1 MYYLF
6 SLAWQSIRLLLN
18 VIFVG
23 RWLTYWSGWTKSI
36 DTRDYNRELNFCL
49 VQLWKIDY
57 QCSESSVS
65 LMNFLLSTINTSINT
80 GKKLDMTTRNEIVLL
95 SALTLRKFD
104 GLWLIWIPHVLKY
117 LVPIQSEDIWLLDLD
132 RLNEFIIDKPIDLFE
147 EKTLLASIRSQYLQ
161 YLLGDQIHHQL
172 LFDDESEIS
181 IRTDRH
187 VDRYSWWQHSLQVLR
202 CIAHERQNINRL
214 TSTDQL
220 RQVGS
225 SQQTIYHTARLQHI
239 VEYGHF
245 FSVIQ
250 ICLPQ
255 CFSERYVVIIETIHR
270 ILLLLADDDNA
281 DPTKSTQIFLLKYLG
296 QASRVLTSMIK
307 IDHNPDT
314 DHLELVSRK
323 IFVEN
328 YFHYLQPLVHCC
340 CIAFM
345 NINICN
351 GKDSATRR

>member
-1 MYYLF
+1 VREAQQYYRQCCEKLYVSIDDTPMYYLF

-36 DTRDYNRELNFCL
+36 DTRDYNRELNSCL

-117 LVPIQSEDIWLLDLD
+117 LVPIQREDVWLLDLD
-132 RLNEFIIDKPIDLFE
+132 RLNQFIMDKPIDLFE
-147 EKTLLASIRSQYLQ
+147 EKALLASIRSQYLHNI
-161 YLLGDQIHHQL
+161 LFDEIHHQL
-172 LFDDESEIS
+172 LFDDEPEVS
-181 IRTDRH
+181 IRTDQH
-187 VDRYSWWQHSLQVLR
+187 LDRYAWWRHSLQVLR
-202 CIAHERQNINRL
+202 CITHEKQNINRL

-225 SQQTIYHTARLQHI
+225 SEQTIYHNARVHHNI
-239 VEYGHF
+239 EYEQF
-245 FSVIQ
+245 VSLLRIFLSR
-250 ICLPQ
+250 C
-255 CFSERYVVIIETIHR
+255 CSKRYVVIIETIHR
-270 ILLLLADDDNA
+270 ILLLLADDDNH
-281 DPTKSTQIFLLKYLG
+281 DPTKSARIFLLKYLG
-296 QASRVLTSMIK
+296 QASRLLTSMIK
-307 IDHNPDT
+307 TDWNPDR
-314 DHLELVSRK
+314 DSLQLVRRT
-323 IFVEN
+323 IFV
-328 YFHYLQPLVHCC
+328 L
-340 CIAFM
+340 
-345 NINICN
+345 
-351 GKDSATRR
+351 S